1 MEKYINILDMLF
13 DSNYKHIEP
22 DVMKKIMKKRLDV
35 DHEVL
40 AGADYIIDRWKDG
53 RLKYGKDEPLA
64 VKALE
69 ML

>member
-1 MEKYINILDMLF
+1 
-13 DSNYKHIEP
+13 
-22 DVMKKIMKKRLDV
+22 MKKRLDV
-35 DHEVL
+35 DHDVL